1 MVNIKDNVVVLSGK
15 HEGETGTVMQIRE
28 TIGGKDNLVV
38 VKMLG
43 SMYSFMEKNLKTI

>member
-1 MVNIKDNVVVLSGK
+1 MVDINDNVVILEGK
-15 HEGETGTVMQIRE
+15 YEGKTGTVIDIRE
-28 TIGGKDNLVV
+28 TMGGKDNLVV